1 MRLQTYRDESL
12 KFLVLAAVIAA
23 LVAGAALFV
32 SNKSRLAAARADIAS
47 SKSMSDA
54 PRHGGASR

>member
-32 SNKSRLAAARADIAS
+32 SNKSRLAGARVDIA
-47 SKSMSDA
+47 A
-54 PRHGGASR
+54 QHHGASR